1 MYNRNYEY
9 FTMIA
14 KEKNISRAA
23 EKLFVSQP
31 SLSKFLIHLE
41 KEIGAPLFERGKKRL
56 ELTPAGTLYLQY
68 IQDAQRL
75 REQFENQLR
84 QLNGSYKEHLS
95 LGITPGFAALISYAL
110 LDCFHSQCPQA
121 ELDLV
126 EDYGM
131 QIMTMFQHGCLNM
144 VLSMS
149 DALSSEK
156 SSRIRSIPVF
166 PDRILLVV
174 PKPMAESYGLSLS
187 DNSWDNPG
195 CLEKPVFQNCHI
207 ITGKSDHILHQ
218 KTKRIIDAYHLRPQS
233 VIETFSIDNC
243 LRMADAGYG
252 IAFISQM
259 YIENSPRLNHSAFF
273 FVNSELFDCT
283 RVVYCHADQLTL
295 CQRNL
300 IDVIR
305 TVCSQLSSIPD

>member
-131 QIMTMFQHGCLNM
+131 QIMTMFQHGRLNM

-218 KTKRIIDAYHLRPQS
+218 KTKRI
-233 VIETFSIDNC
+233 
-243 LRMADAGYG
+243 
-252 IAFISQM
+252 AFISQM
-259 YIENSPRLNHSAFF
+259 YIENGPRLNHSAFF